1 MDKNFASCR
10 NYKFKS
16 IVISMKTKHLKEY
29 FGTQRP
35 SFAGGPGAG
44 SNFYS
49 GADLGAHTKGRLG
62 TRGADSKFSQRMQ
75 AIIPN
80 DYYDLLEEDEELDE
94 DYVVENSRY
103 SLEKIINQIH
113 EQTDFPGIDP
123 TALVPYAGKGSE
135 VVDAEIV
142 DAEEVNRA
150 SKTAD
155 EFGLDLGRVGI
166 KSILNFS
173 KKKIPV
179 VSELYSFFN
188 IVSALKRMSKNSDDI
203 FKSEEKLKSEIE
215 SKEISDLS
223 RKKKDYIK
231 LFLSGIKDIEKKQK
245 QTYEDFNIL
254 AKNIVEIL
262 PTEAL
267 TAAPAAVVGTTATP
281 AGTAAGG
288 AAGYLA
294 GKAVEIMAAGALG
307 ELIEKSLKTFV
318 ESQEVDSEEFSTWVK
333 KNDDPNSS
341 TLKFLI
347 FFLDIISRFPGAGA
361 LKSVFPP
368 LIILRAL
375 DALFVG
381 AKLQNILA
389 QKISLL
395 QSSEMLSS
403 LEEPQIHSDDN
414 LMSNSDDTS
423 VSATS
428 VNKTSNLGN
437 KAGTFARR
445 LFVSKPEDAGKG
457 LISDLF
463 SESLENK
470 KLIYLLE
477 EDIVDEEVKAEGEE
491 LEEFSGVGA
500 VAGFTLTSGASPRG
514 PKGAHSSTTGG
525 KAYPYSSSDRS
536 KFNKFSKKTFGGK

>member
-1 MDKNFASCR
+1 M
-10 NYKFKS
+10 
-16 IVISMKTKHLKEY
+16 
-29 FGTQRP
+29 GQ
-35 SFAGGPGAG
+35 
-44 SNFYS
+44 
-49 GADLGAHTKGRLG
+49 
-62 TRGADSKFSQRMQ
+62 
-75 AIIPN
+75 
-80 DYYDLLEEDEELDE
+80 
-94 DYVVENSRY
+94 
-103 SLEKIINQIH
+103 
-113 EQTDFPGIDP
+113 
-123 TALVPYAGKGSE
+123 
-135 VVDAEIV
+135 
-142 DAEEVNRA
+142 
-150 SKTAD
+150 
-155 EFGLDLGRVGI
+155 
-166 KSILNFS
+166 
-173 KKKIPV
+173 
-179 VSELYSFFN
+179 
-188 IVSALKRMSKNSDDI
+188 
-203 FKSEEKLKSEIE
+203 
-215 SKEISDLS
+215 
-223 RKKKDYIK
+223 
-231 LFLSGIKDIEKKQK
+231 
-245 QTYEDFNIL
+245 
-254 AKNIVEIL
+254 
-262 PTEAL
+262 
-267 TAAPAAVVGTTATP
+267 
-281 AGTAAGG
+281 
-288 AAGYLA
+288 
-294 GKAVEIMAAGALG
+294 
-307 ELIEKSLKTFV
+307 
-318 ESQEVDSEEFSTWVK
+318 

-500 VAGFTLTSGASPRG
+500 VAGFTLPLGASPRG
-514 PKGAHSSTTGG
+514 PKGVHSSTTGG

>member
-94 DYVVENSRY
+94 DYFVENSRY

-113 EQTDFPGIDP
+113 EQTDFPGIDT
-123 TALVPYAGKGSE
+123 TALVPYTGKGSE
-135 VVDAEIV
+135 VVDAE
-142 DAEEVNRA
+142 EVNKA
-150 SKTAD
+150 SKTAND
-155 EFGLDLGRVGI
+155 LDLGLEDLSVRNLLSLT
-166 KSILNFS
+166 KQ
-173 KKKIPV
+173 KIPV
-179 VSELYSFFN
+179 VSELYSIFN

-203 FKSEEKLKSEIE
+203 FKSEEKIKSEIE

-267 TAAPAAVVGTTATP
+267 TAAPAAAVGSAATP

-477 EDIVDEEVKAEGEE
+477 EENVDEEVKAEGEE

-500 VAGFTLTSGASPRG
+500 VAGFTLPLGASPRG

>member
-113 EQTDFPGIDP
+113 EQTDFPGIDT
-123 TALVPYAGKGSE
+123 TALVPYTGKGSE
-135 VVDAEIV
+135 VVDAE
-142 DAEEVNRA
+142 EVNKA
-150 SKTAD
+150 SKTAND
-155 EFGLDLGRVGI
+155 LDLGLEDLSVRNLLSLT
-166 KSILNFS
+166 KQ
-173 KKKIPV
+173 KIPV
-179 VSELYSFFN
+179 VSELYSIFN

-203 FKSEEKLKSEIE
+203 FKSEEKIKSEIE

-267 TAAPAAVVGTTATP
+267 TAAPAAAAGSVATP

-477 EDIVDEEVKAEGEE
+477 EENVDEEVKAEGEE

-500 VAGFTLTSGASPRG
+500 VAGFTLPLGASPRG

>member
-94 DYVVENSRY
+94 DYFVENSRY

-135 VVDAEIV
+135 VVDAEVV

-155 EFGLDLGRVGI
+155 SLDLGLGDLSVRNLLSLT
-166 KSILNFS
+166 KQ
-173 KKKIPV
+173 KIPV

-254 AKNIVEIL
+254 AKNIVEII

-267 TAAPAAVVGTTATP
+267 TSVIGGAGGSVAPV

-288 AAGYLA
+288 TAGYLA

-500 VAGFTLTSGASPRG
+500 VAGFTLPLGASPRG